1 MSDAVQDVQQMEQ
14 PTLSESVAE
23 DQVAAEAFRKAKIR
37 KALWVGGAIAFTLI
51 VIVITA
57 RYFVWSAGHEETD
70 DAYLQGHVHAV
81 SSRVVG
87 TVQQVL
93 VNDNQLVKERQI
105 LVVLDP
111 RDYQVK
117 VDQAQA
123 ALDVALKEAQ
133 TAQQSIQSTAKTASA
148 QRTEAGGAI
157 GESVASIS
165 AAKAGLLAAKAGVP
179 KAEAELASAQA
190 TEKREEL
197 DLHRYEDL
205 LTKGQVSRQTVD
217 HAREA
222 YQVAVAGTAAR
233 QQAVSQAQ
241 AQAISAEQAIASAQA
256 ALERSQGLLQSADAS
271 KLEVNVRDAQFST
284 AKATI
289 GQASIALEDA
299 KLQLSY
305 TTIVAPVA
313 GRVAR
318 KSVEAGERLQVGQP
332 LLAVVE
338 DRPWI
343 VANFKETQLEKIR
356 PNQPVDIR
364 VDSFAHHDFH
374 GHVDSLAPGSGNEF
388 ALLPPDNA
396 TGNFTKIVQRI
407 PVKIVLDSDSMQGFE
422 NLLMPGSSAIV
433 TVSTRS
439 GR

>member
-1 MSDAVQDVQQMEQ
+1 MSNTTEDIQQMEQ
-14 PTLSESVAE
+14 PTLGEALAE
-23 DQVAAEAFRKAKIR
+23 VQVAADAFRKARTIR
-37 KALWVGGAIAFTLI
+37 ALWIGGAIVFALI
-51 VIVITA
+51 VIVISA
-57 RYFVWSAGHEETD
+57 RYIVWSAGHEETD

-93 VNDNQLVKERQI
+93 VDDNQLVKEGQT
-105 LVVLDP
+105 LVLLDP

-148 QRTEAGGAI
+148 QRTEANGTI
-157 GESVASIS
+157 RESIANIS
-165 AAKAGLLAAKAGVP
+165 AAKAGLLAAKAGVA

-190 TEKREEL
+190 TEHREEL

-205 LTKGQVSRQTVD
+205 ITKGQVSKQTVE

-233 QQAVSQAQ
+233 QQAVSQSQ

-256 ALERSQGLLQSADAS
+256 ALERSQGMLQSADAS
-271 KLEVNVRDAQFST
+271 KLEINVRDAQFST
-284 AKATI
+284 AKASI
-289 GQASIALEDA
+289 GQASTALEDA

-305 TTIVAPVA
+305 TTIAAPVA

-318 KSVEAGERLQVGQP
+318 KSVEAGQRLQSGQP

-338 DRPWI
+338 DNPWI
-343 VANFKETQLEKIR
+343 VANFKETQLENIR

-364 VDSFAHHDFH
+364 VDSFPHHDFH

-407 PVKIVLDSDSMQGFE
+407 PVKIVLDRNSMHGFE
-422 NLLMPGSSAIV
+422 TLLMPGTSAIV
-433 TVSTRS
+433 TVTTRS

>member
-1 MSDAVQDVQQMEQ
+1 MSNTIEDMQQLEQ
-14 PTLSESVAE
+14 PTLSEALAE
-23 DQVAAEAFRKAKIR
+23 DQVAADAFRKARTR
-37 KALWVGGAIAFTLI
+37 KTLWIGEAIVFTL
-51 VIVITA
+51 VVVVVAA
-57 RYFVWSAGHEETD
+57 RYLVWSAGHEETD

-93 VNDNQLVKERQI
+93 VDDNQLMKEGQT

-123 ALDVALKEAQ
+123 ALDVVLKEAE
-133 TAQQSIQSTAKTASA
+133 TAQKSIQSTAKTASA
-148 QRTEAGGAI
+148 QRTEANGTI
-157 GESVASIS
+157 GESIASIS
-165 AAKAGLLAAKAGVP
+165 AAKAGLLAAKAGVAR
-179 KAEAELASAQA
+179 AEAELASAQA
-190 TEKREEL
+190 TEHREEL
-197 DLHRYEDL
+197 DLQRYEDL
-205 LTKGQVSRQTVD
+205 LTKGQVSKQTVE

-241 AQAISAEQAIASAQA
+241 AQTVTAEQAIASAQA
-256 ALERSQGLLQSADAS
+256 ALERSQGMLQSADAS
-271 KLEVNVRDAQFST
+271 KLEINVRDAQFST
-284 AKATI
+284 AKASI
-289 GQASIALEDA
+289 GQASTALEDA

-305 TTIVAPVA
+305 TRIVAPVA

-318 KSVEAGERLQVGQP
+318 KSVEAGQRLQPGQP

-338 DRPWI
+338 DNPWI
-343 VANFKETQLEKIR
+343 VANFKETQLEHIR

-364 VDSFAHHDFH
+364 VDSFPHHDFH
-374 GHVDSLAPGSGNEF
+374 GHVDSIAPGSGNEF

-407 PVKIVLDSDSMQGFE
+407 PVKIVLDRDSMHGFE
-422 NLLMPGSSAIV
+422 TLLMPGSSAIV
-433 TVSTRS
+433 TVTTRS

>member
-1 MSDAVQDVQQMEQ
+1 MSNTIEDMQQSEQ
-14 PTLSESVAE
+14 PTLSEALAE
-23 DQVAAEAFRKAKIR
+23 DQVAADAFRKARTR
-37 KALWVGGAIAFTLI
+37 KALWIGGAIVFALI
-51 VIVITA
+51 VIVIAA
-57 RYFVWSAGHEETD
+57 RYFVWSAAHEETD

-93 VNDNQLVKERQI
+93 VDDNQLVKEGQT

-123 ALDVALKEAQ
+123 ALDVALKEAE

-148 QRTEAGGAI
+148 QRTEANGTI
-157 GESVASIS
+157 GESIASIS
-165 AAKAGLLAAKAGVP
+165 AAKAGLLAAKAGVAR
-179 KAEAELASAQA
+179 AEAEHASAQA
-190 TEKREEL
+190 TEHREEL
-197 DLHRYEDL
+197 DLQRYEDL
-205 LTKGQVSRQTVD
+205 LTKGQVSKQTVE

-241 AQAISAEQAIASAQA
+241 AQTVTAEQAIASAQA
-256 ALERSQGLLQSADAS
+256 ALERSQGMLQSADAS
-271 KLEVNVRDAQFST
+271 KLEISVRDAQFST
-284 AKATI
+284 AKASI
-289 GQASIALEDA
+289 GQASTALEDA

-313 GRVAR
+313 GRAAR
-318 KSVEAGERLQVGQP
+318 KSVEAGQRLQPGQP

-338 DRPWI
+338 DNPWI
-343 VANFKETQLEKIR
+343 VANFKETQLEHIR

-364 VDSFAHHDFH
+364 VDSFPHHDFH
-374 GHVDSLAPGSGNEF
+374 GHVDSIAPGSGNEF

-407 PVKIVLDSDSMQGFE
+407 PVKIVLDRDSMHGFE
-422 NLLMPGSSAIV
+422 ALLMPGSSAIV
-433 TVSTRS
+433 TVTTRS

>member
-1 MSDAVQDVQQMEQ
+1 MSNTIEDMQQVEQ
-14 PTLSESVAE
+14 PTLSEALAE
-23 DQVAAEAFRKAKIR
+23 DQVAADAFRKARTR
-37 KALWVGGAIAFTLI
+37 KAMWIGGAIVFALI
-51 VIVITA
+51 VIVIAA
-57 RYFVWSAGHEETD
+57 RYFVWSAAHEETD

-93 VNDNQLVKERQI
+93 VDDNQLVTEGQT

-117 VDQAQA
+117 VDQSQA
-123 ALDVALKEAQ
+123 ALDVALKEAE

-148 QRTEAGGAI
+148 QRIEANGTI
-157 GESVASIS
+157 GESIAGIS
-165 AAKAGLLAAKAGVP
+165 AAKAGLLAAKAGVAR
-179 KAEAELASAQA
+179 AEAELASAQA
-190 TEKREEL
+190 TEHREEL

-205 LTKGQVSRQTVD
+205 LTKGQVSKQTVE

-222 YQVAVAGTAAR
+222 YQVAVAGTSAR

-241 AQAISAEQAIASAQA
+241 AQTVTAEQAIASAQA
-256 ALERSQGLLQSADAS
+256 ALERSQGMLQSADAS
-271 KLEVNVRDAQFST
+271 KLEINVRDAQFST
-284 AKATI
+284 AKASI
-289 GQASIALEDA
+289 GQASTALEDA

-305 TTIVAPVA
+305 TMIVAPVA

-318 KSVEAGERLQVGQP
+318 KSVEVGQRLQPGQP

-338 DRPWI
+338 ENPWI
-343 VANFKETQLEKIR
+343 VANFKETQLEHIR

-364 VDSFAHHDFH
+364 VDSFSHHHFH
-374 GHVDSLAPGSGNEF
+374 GHVDSVAPGSGNEF

-407 PVKIVLDSDSMQGFE
+407 PVKIVLDRDSMHGFE
-422 NLLMPGSSAIV
+422 TLLMPGSSAIV
-433 TVSTRS
+433 TVTTR
-439 GR
+439 